1 MTSEQTM
8 LRTAVILVALC
19 ALTLFGLGCGSSRE
33 MKLVAPKVVTGPYDT
48 SQGDVLWAVVPL
60 RNESGTALIDT
71 NEISDKIVAAAA
83 QVRGVRVLPL
93 NRTIAVMRALRMTQL
108 GSPTDARQL
117 ASELGVD
124 GLIIGSVTAY
134 DPYNPPTLGLALAL
148 YARPGAMDRAATALD
163 PRSLSAQSS
172 DYRPFPRTAYGDAPA
187 SVVSEHLDA
196 KNHQVLMDLQQ
207 YAQGRHDPRTALGWR
222 RYVASMDLFSEFAA
236 WYAVSRLIDQE
247 WVRLSRAD
255 PREIEMR

>member
-8 LRTAVILVALC
+8 LKATVITALC
-19 ALTLFGLGCGSSRE
+19 VLTLFVAGCGSSRE
-33 MKLVAPKVVTGPYDT
+33 MKLVAPSVVTGPYDT
-48 SQGDVLWAVVPL
+48 SEGDVLWAVVPL

-71 NEISDKIVAAAA
+71 TEVSDKIVAAVA

-108 GSPTDARQL
+108 GSPAEARQL
-117 ASELGVD
+117 ATELGVD

-134 DPYNPPTLGLALAL
+134 DPYDPPILGLALAL
-148 YARPGAMDRAATALD
+148 YARPGAMNRAAASLD
-163 PRSLSAQSS
+163 PRELTAQPAE
-172 DYRPFPRTAYGDAPA
+172 YAPFPRSSYGEAPA

-222 RYVASMDLFSEFAA
+222 RYMASMDLFSEFAA
-236 WYAVSRLIDQE
+236 WHAVSRLIDQE
-247 WVRLSRAD
+247 WVRLSRMDARD
-255 PREIEMR
+255 LETR